1 MPIPPKPPWYSTPT
15 AIVSLPTAVPISCNS
30 LIESPTDTPATE
42 SCENKSYDNIENNND
57 HPDDDDDDVD
67 CFPRQDKQPVQPQD
81 ISPTAPT
88 ANNTSPSLIESFT
101 DKSTDPTNTD
111 NMNIDNNNNTNN
123 NDPYGTRTT
132 PTRTK
137 QTAYR
142 GFGPKPM
149 HVWNGERYQKATSP
163 AHAQL
168 IRNIRQKFNEEIAD
182 HNNSERPDDDN
193 DNKNDIDCFPQQDK
207 QLVLPPPDIPPT
219 NTLRTNLIESTTT
232 INDDDDDDSTVIH
245 DNRYYDSD
253 YDDDEA
259 DDAYINDGYDYDG
272 GWYDD
277 DDDDDS
283 YKYCSSDEDDY
294 YNNNNTP
301 NVIFDM
307 HGNQFTIDDNGNM
320 VPYAY
325 DDKPLTLQAAQ
336 RQINAILAG
345 CTTASSITKYTD
357 QAKRENDEFF
367 LPKNTNTDRTRPAT
381 PSPAPT
387 KYAKTNNHDAFLYHR
402 WNRSD
407 RHKNTT
413 TINPSTTKPTPAAAT
428 TGKTTAY
435 APIEIPIKDDP
446 SVTPTL
452 ETLCT
457 LDTRS
462 SDPTYNDTDVILNIT
477 IWNQPIVPYRMPIRP
492 LAATRN
498 RSQHPSTAVLYA
510 LIGVYDKPN
519 PSNLP
524 CQSSFTSIIC
534 VVLSCFTLLAD
545 SFTMVKIDDRYPDE
559 WFD

>member
-1 MPIPPKPPWYSTPT
+1 MPFSMPIPPKTPWYSTLT
-15 AIVSLPTAVPISCNS
+15 AIDTLPTAVPISCTS
-30 LIESPTDTPATE
+30 LLESPTNKFTANWN
-42 SCENKSYDNIENNND
+42 NKSYDNIEND
-57 HPDDDDDDVD
+57 RPDDDNNNNNDDDAD
-67 CFPRQDKQPVQPQD
+67 CFPWQDKQPVLTQD
-81 ISPTAPT
+81 ISPTV
-88 ANNTSPSLIESFT
+88 NNTSPSLIESPT
-101 DKSTDPTNTD
+101 DKPPMIAILHVAHTIPT
-111 NMNIDNNNNTNN
+111 
-123 NDPYGTRTT
+123 
-132 PTRTK
+132 TK
-137 QTAYR
+137 QSAHQGY
-142 GFGPKPM
+142 GPKPI
-149 HVWNGERYQKATSP
+149 HDVWNGERYQKATSP